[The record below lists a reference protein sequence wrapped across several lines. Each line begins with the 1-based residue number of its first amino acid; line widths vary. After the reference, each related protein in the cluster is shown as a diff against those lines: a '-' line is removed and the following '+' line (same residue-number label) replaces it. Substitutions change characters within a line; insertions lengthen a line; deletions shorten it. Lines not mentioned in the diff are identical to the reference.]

1 MINILHLYPREMN
14 LYGDRGNILALKRR
28 CEWRGIEAN
37 ILTYEPGDKFPEKVD
52 IIFGGGGQ
60 DSGQEKIEKDFQK
73 ISGKLKMLIENNVPV
88 LAVCGMYQLLGE
100 YYQAVDGKKLHG
112 ANILNLYSVA
122 ANNRNIGN
130 IVINSKKFGEI
141 VGYENHSGLTYL
153 GGIEEP
159 LGKVVT
165 GFGNN
170 EKDDGEGIIYKNCI
184 GTYLHGPL
192 LPKNPQIADFLIQ
205 KALENQ
211 GIKSELKKL
220 DDKIEKKAHNVA
232 ITRPR

>member
-14 LYGDRGNILALKRR
+14 LYGDRGNVLALKRR
-28 CEWRGIEAN
+28 CEWRGIEVN
-37 ILTYEPGDKFPEKVD
+37 VLSYEPGDKFPEKVD

-60 DSGQEKIEKDFQK
+60 DSGQGKIEKDFQK
-73 ISGKLKMLIENNVPV
+73 IAGKLKALVENGTPV
-88 LAVCGMYQLLGE
+88 LAVCGLYQLLGE
-100 YYQAVDGKKLHG
+100 YYQTADGKKIHG
-112 ANILNLYSVA
+112 ANVLNLYTKA

-130 IVINSKKFGEI
+130 ITIKSKKFGEI

-159 LGKVVT
+159 LGEVVS

-170 EKDDGEGIIYKNCI
+170 EKDKGEGIIYRNCI
-184 GTYLHGPL
+184 GTYLHGPI
-192 LPKNPQIADFLIQ
+192 LPKNPKIADFLIE

-211 GIKSELKKL
+211 GRKSELEKL
-220 DDKIEKKAHNVA
+220 DDKIEKLAHDVA
-232 ITRPR
+232 ASRPR